1 MTDPN
6 LPADWAEL
14 LEEFQ
19 ARQRNGRAMGA
30 AQKLKAR
37 KESGRLNAREI
48 LALLVDSGSFME
60 LGTLVGG
67 MSYQGEEQLPCD
79 GIVGGL
85 ATIDSRPV
93 VVACEDFTVK
103 GGSIGHGANAKR
115 VRFAR
120 LAAQEKIP
128 YVLLLDG
135 AGARATNALE
145 RHPYAPNDM
154 IEIARLNAI
163 APTVAGVVGSSAG
176 HGAISGL
183 LMDFVL
189 MTRNATLF
197 AAGPALVA
205 AATGEVVS
213 KEELGAA
220 EMHTKVSGVA
230 HNLANDE
237 ADLCA
242 QIRRYL
248 SYFPS
253 NCEQAV
259 PCVSSSDSASGD
271 GESSDSGQRDLT
283 DILSILPRNSQTP
296 YDIRKLIQ
304 RLCDA
309 DSFFEFQP
317 DYGRSMVTGFA
328 RLGGQAI
335 ALIANQPMVMAGTIT
350 ADAATKA
357 AHVIELANRFGLP
370 ALFLADNP
378 GIMSGSQAER
388 AGTLRAAAAM
398 YRAQTGFRHAK
409 LHVTLRKA
417 YGFGSSLMGMNPF
430 DGQSLSLALPG
441 VMLGGL
447 PTRGGDKAAGLDA
460 ETAARMQE
468 IESTA
473 SWSTA
478 DNMAFDEIVDP
489 RQLRNALL
497 NGLRAANQR

>member
-1 MTDPN
+1 MADPN
-6 LPADWAEL
+6 LPSEWAEL
-14 LEEFQ
+14 LNEFN
-19 ARQRNGRAMGA
+19 ARQRAGRAMGGE
-30 AQKLKAR
+30 QKLAAR
-37 KESGRLNAREI
+37 EAAGRLNAREI
-48 LALLVDSGSFME
+48 IALLVDADSFME

-67 MSYQGEEQLPCD
+67 ISYQGEDKLPCD

-85 ATIDSRPV
+85 ATIDGRPV

-120 LAAQEKIP
+120 VAAQEQIP

-154 IEIARLNAI
+154 IEIARLNEI
-163 APTVAGVVGSSAG
+163 APTVAGIVGASAG

-189 MTRNATLF
+189 MTRTATLF

-220 EMHTKVSGVA
+220 EMHTRVSGVA
-230 HNLANDE
+230 HNLADDE
-237 ADLCA
+237 SDLCA

-253 NCEQAV
+253 NRYQPAPV
-259 PCVSSSDSASGD
+259 ADD
-271 GESSDSGQRDLT
+271 RDNGPRELV
-283 DILSILPRNSQTP
+283 DVLSILPRNSQTP

-304 RLCDA
+304 RLCDTN
-309 DSFFEFQP
+309 SFFEFQP

-328 RLGGQAI
+328 RLGGRSLAV
-335 ALIANQPMVMAGTIT
+335 IANQPMVLAGTIT
-350 ADAATKA
+350 AEAAHKA
-357 AHVIELANRFGLP
+357 AHLIRLADRFGLP

-398 YRAQTGFRHAK
+398 YRAQTAFRQPK

-430 DGQSLSLALPG
+430 DGQTLSLALPG

-460 ETAARMQE
+460 QTAARMQA

-478 DNMAFDEIVDP
+478 DVMAFDEIVDP

-497 NGLRAANQR
+497 KGLRSASQR

>member
-1 MTDPN
+1 MADPN

-14 LEEFQ
+14 LQEFS
-19 ARQRNGRAMGA
+19 ARQGAGRAMGS
-30 AQKLKAR
+30 AQKLAAR
-37 KESGRLNAREI
+37 QDSGRLNAREI
-48 LALLVDSGSFME
+48 IALLVDTNSFME

-67 MSYQGEEQLPCD
+67 VSYQGEALLPCD

-85 ATIDSRPV
+85 ATINARPI

-103 GGSIGHGANAKR
+103 GGSIGHAANAKR

-154 IEIARLNAI
+154 IEIARLNQI
-163 APTVAGVVGSSAG
+163 APTVAGIVGSSAG

-183 LMDFVL
+183 LMDHVI

-205 AATGEVVS
+205 AATGEIVS

-220 EMHTKVSGVA
+220 EMHTRISGVA
-230 HNLANDE
+230 HNLAENE
-237 ADLCA
+237 ADLCSK
-242 QIRRYL
+242 IRSYL
-248 SYFPS
+248 GYFPS
-253 NCEQAV
+253 NCGQPAPLE
-259 PCVSSSDSASGD
+259 DKGD
-271 GESSDSGQRDLT
+271 CSQRELV

-296 YDIRKLIQ
+296 YDIRKLIE
-304 RLCDA
+304 RLVDA
-309 DSFFEFQP
+309 DSFYEFQP

-328 RLGGQAI
+328 RMGGRPLV
-335 ALIANQPMVMAGTIT
+335 LIANQPMVLAGTIT
-350 ADAATKA
+350 SEGASKA
-357 AHVIELANRFGLP
+357 AQIIKLGNRFGLP

-398 YRAQTGFRHAK
+398 YRAQTEFRHAK

-430 DGQSLSLALPG
+430 DSQTLSLGLPG

-447 PTRGGDKAAGLDA
+447 PTRGGDKIAGMDA
-460 ETAARMQE
+460 ETAAKMQA

>member
-1 MTDPN
+1 MSDTK
-6 LPADWAEL
+6 LPQDWAEL
-14 LEEFQ
+14 LAEFERRQQ
-19 ARQRNGRAMGA
+19 AGRAMGGEE
-30 AQKLKAR
+30 KLAAR
-37 KESGRLNAREI
+37 KQAGRKNTREI
-48 LALLVDSGSFME
+48 LALLTDPGSFTE

-67 MSYQGEEQLPCD
+67 LSYKGEATLPCD

-85 ATIDSRPV
+85 ACIDGRPV

-154 IEIARLNAI
+154 IEITRLNEI
-163 APTVAGVVGSSAG
+163 APTVAGIVGSSAG

-183 LMDFVL
+183 LMDFVV
-189 MTRNATLF
+189 MTRDATLF

-205 AATGEVVS
+205 AATGEIVS
-213 KEELGAA
+213 KEDLGPA
-220 EMHTKVSGVA
+220 EMHTRVSGVA
-230 HNLANDE
+230 HNLAEDE

-253 NCEQAV
+253 HIAAKPPVAE
-259 PCVSSSDSASGD
+259 SGD
-271 GESSDSGQRDLT
+271 CDARELS
-283 DILSILPRNSQTP
+283 DILDVIPRNSQTP
-296 YDIRKLIQ
+296 YDIRHLIT

-309 DSFFEFQP
+309 GSFYEFQP
-317 DYGRSMVTGFA
+317 DYGRSMVCGYA
-328 RLGGQAI
+328 RLGGRAI
-335 ALIANQPMVMAGTIT
+335 AIIANQPSVMAGTIT
-350 ADAATKA
+350 AEAATKA
-357 AHVIELANRFGLP
+357 THLITLANRFGLP

-378 GIMSGSQAER
+378 GIMSGTQAER
-388 AGTLRAAAAM
+388 AGTLRAAANM
-398 YRAQTGFRHAK
+398 YRAQTGFKPPK

-417 YGFGSSLMGMNPF
+417 YGFGSSLMAMNPF
-430 DGQSLSLALPG
+430 DGQTLSLALPG

-447 PTRGGDKAAGLDA
+447 PTRGGDKAAGLDP
-460 ETAARMQE
+460 ETIAKMQE
-468 IESTA
+468 FESNA

-478 DNMAFDEIVDP
+478 DTMAFDEIVDP

-497 NGLRAANQR
+497 AGLRAASQR

>member
-1 MTDPN
+1 MPEPTVPKE
-6 LPADWAEL
+6 WAEL
-14 LEEFQ
+14 LKEFNT
-19 ARQRNGRAMGA
+19 RQSAGRAMGGEK
-30 AQKLKAR
+30 KLSAR
-37 KESGRLNAREI
+37 KAAGRLNAREV
-48 LALLVDSGSFME
+48 LALLVDTDSFME

-67 MSYQGEEQLPCD
+67 VSYQNEEKLPCD

-85 ATIDSRPV
+85 ARIDGRPI

-120 LAAQEKIP
+120 LAAKEQIP

-154 IEIARLNAI
+154 IEIARLNEI
-163 APTVAGVVGSSAG
+163 APTVAGVIGSSAG

-189 MTRNATLF
+189 MTRKATLF

-220 EMHTKVSGVA
+220 DMHTRISGVA
-230 HNLANDE
+230 HNIANDE
-237 ADLCA
+237 ADLCD

-253 NCEQAV
+253 HRGAALPQSN
-259 PCVSSSDSASGD
+259 SA
-271 GESSDSGQRDLT
+271 DSGPRELS
-283 DILSILPRNSQTP
+283 DILTILPRNSQTP
-296 YDIRKLIQ
+296 YDIRKLI
-304 RLCDA
+304 RHLSDA

-328 RLGGQAI
+328 RLGGRAVAI
-335 ALIANQPMVMAGTIT
+335 IANQPNVLAGTIT
-350 ADAATKA
+350 AEAADKA
-357 AHVIELANRFGLP
+357 TQVIRLANRFGLT

-398 YRAQTGFRHAK
+398 YRAQSEFRHPK

-417 YGFGSSLMGMNPF
+417 YGFGSSLMAMNPF
-430 DGQSLSLALPG
+430 DGQTLSLALPG

-460 ETAARMQE
+460 ETAAKMQE

-497 NGLRAANQR
+497 IGLQASSQR

>member
-1 MTDPN
+1 MADPN
-6 LPADWAEL
+6 LPPEWAEL
-14 LEEFQ
+14 LEEFT
-19 ARQRNGRAMGA
+19 ARQQSGRAMGGEEKLSARQA
-30 AQKLKAR
+30 A
-37 KESGRLNAREI
+37 GRLNAREI
-48 LALLVDSGSFME
+48 IALLVDEGSFME

-67 MSYQGEEQLPCD
+67 VSYQGESTLPCD

-85 ATIDSRPV
+85 ATIDGRPV

-120 LAAQEKIP
+120 LAAQEQIP

-154 IEIARLNAI
+154 IEIARLNDI

-189 MTRNATLF
+189 MARNATLF
-197 AAGPALVA
+197 AAGPPLVA

-220 EMHTKVSGVA
+220 DMHTRISGVA
-230 HNLANDE
+230 HNIAEDE

-248 SYFPS
+248 SYFPA
-253 NCEQAV
+253 NRHQPPPVA
-259 PCVSSSDSASGD
+259 DTGD
-271 GESSDSGQRDLT
+271 CGPRELV
-283 DILSILPRNSQTP
+283 DILRILPRNSQTP
-296 YDIRKLIQ
+296 YDIRQLIR
-304 RLCDA
+304 RLCD
-309 DSFFEFQP
+309 DNSFFEIQP
-317 DYGRSMVTGFA
+317 NYGRSMVIGLA
-328 RLGGQAI
+328 RLGGHSI
-335 ALIANQPMVMAGTIT
+335 AVIANQPMVLAGTIT
-350 ADAATKA
+350 AEAANKA
-357 AHVIELANRFGLP
+357 AHLIKLANRFGLA

-388 AGTLRAAAAM
+388 AGTLRAAATM
-398 YRAQTGFRHAK
+398 YRAQTEFRHPK

-417 YGFGSSLMGMNPF
+417 YGFGSSLMAMNPF
-430 DGQSLSLALPG
+430 DGQTLSLALPG

-460 ETAARMQE
+460 ETAARMQA
-468 IESTA
+468 IEATA

-497 NGLRAANQR
+497 NGLHVTCQRPLSSD

>member
-1 MTDPN
+1 MADPN
-6 LPADWAEL
+6 LPPEWAEL
-14 LEEFQ
+14 LEEFH
-19 ARQRNGRAMGA
+19 ARQQAGRAMGGEE
-30 AQKLKAR
+30 KLAAR
-37 KESGRLNAREI
+37 KESGRRNAREI
-48 LALLVDSGSFME
+48 IELLVDSDSFME

-67 MSYQGEEQLPCD
+67 VTYHGEQTLPCD
-79 GIVGGL
+79 GIIGGL
-85 ATIDSRPV
+85 ATIDTRPV

-120 LAAQEKIP
+120 LAAQEKTP

-163 APTVAGVVGSSAG
+163 APTVAGIVGSSAG

-183 LMDFVL
+183 LMDFVV

-213 KEELGAA
+213 KEELGSA
-220 EMHTKVSGVA
+220 EMHTRVSGVA
-230 HNLANDE
+230 HNMASDE

-248 SYFPS
+248 GYFPG
-253 NCEQAV
+253 NTTRQAPLV
-259 PCVSSSDSASGD
+259 DEGD
-271 GESSDSGQRDLT
+271 CGPRVLS
-283 DILSILPRNSQTP
+283 DILTLLPRNSQTP

-304 RLCDA
+304 RLGDEN
-309 DSFFEFQP
+309 SFFEFQP

-328 RLGGQAI
+328 RLGGRAV
-335 ALIANQPMVMAGTIT
+335 AVVANQPAVMAGTIT
-350 ADAATKA
+350 AEAADKA
-357 AHVIELANRFGLP
+357 AHLIRLADRFGLP

-378 GIMSGSQAER
+378 GIMSGTQAER
-388 AGTLRAAAAM
+388 AGTLRAAAGM
-398 YRAQTGFRHAK
+398 YRAQSEFRHPK

-430 DGQSLSLALPG
+430 DNQTLSLALPG

-460 ETAARMQE
+460 ETAAKMQA

>member
-1 MTDPN
+1 MADIPE
-6 LPADWAEL
+6 DWAEL
-14 LEEFQ
+14 LAEFH
-19 ARQRNGRAMGA
+19 ARLEAGRAMGGEHKLA
-30 AQKLKAR
+30 ARQAA
-37 KESGRLNAREI
+37 GRRNAREI
-48 LALLVDSGSFME
+48 LDLLVDSDSFME

-67 MSYQGEEQLPCD
+67 VSYHGEATLPCD

-85 ATIDSRPV
+85 AHIEGRPV

-120 LAAQEKIP
+120 LAAQEQIP

-154 IEIARLNAI
+154 LEIVRLNEI

-189 MTRNATLF
+189 MTQNATLF
-197 AAGPALVA
+197 AAGPPLVA
-205 AATGEVVS
+205 AATGEIVS
-213 KEELGAA
+213 KEDLGSADL
-220 EMHTKVSGVA
+220 HTRQSGVA
-230 HNLANDE
+230 HNLAADE

-242 QIRRYL
+242 QIRRFLGYL
-248 SYFPS
+248 PS
-253 NCEQAV
+253 NREQPA
-259 PCVSSSDSASGD
+259 PCQHEGD
-271 GESSDSGQRDLT
+271 IHPRPLD
-283 DILSILPRNSQTP
+283 DILTVLPRNSQTP
-296 YDIRKLIQ
+296 YDTRKLIE

-309 DSFFEFQP
+309 GSFYEFQP
-317 DYGRSMVTGFA
+317 FFGRSMVTGLA
-328 RLGGQAI
+328 RLGGKP
-335 ALIANQPMVMAGTIT
+335 LVVIANQPTVLAGTIT
-350 ADAATKA
+350 AEAADKA
-357 AHVIELANRFGLP
+357 THLIEFADRFGLP

-378 GIMSGSQAER
+378 GIMSGSQAEK

-398 YRAQTGFRHAK
+398 YRAQARFRPPK

-417 YGFGSSLMGMNPF
+417 YGFGSSLMAMNPF
-430 DGQSLSLALPG
+430 DQQTLSLALPG

-447 PTRGGDKAAGLDA
+447 PTKGGGEAAGLDA
-460 ETAARMQE
+460 ETRAKMQAM
-468 IESTA
+468 ESDA

-478 DNMAFDEIVDP
+478 DTMAFDEIVDP

-497 NGLRAANQR
+497 VGLASASRRAPSTD

>member
-1 MTDPN
+1 MSDPN
-6 LPADWAEL
+6 LPADWAAL
-14 LEEFQ
+14 LDEFH
-19 ARQRNGRAMGA
+19 ARQQAGRAMGGEK
-30 AQKLKAR
+30 KLTAR
-37 KESGRLNAREI
+37 RESGRLNAREI
-48 LALLVDSGSFME
+48 IALLADADSFME

-67 MSYQGEEQLPCD
+67 VSYHDEEKLACD
-79 GIVGGL
+79 GIVGGI
-85 ATIDSRPV
+85 ATIDGRPV
-93 VVACEDFTVK
+93 VLACEDFTVK

-163 APTVAGVVGSSAG
+163 APTVAGIVGSSAG

-183 LMDFVL
+183 LMDYVL
-189 MTRNATLF
+189 MTRQATLF
-197 AAGPALVA
+197 AAGPPLVA

-213 KEELGAA
+213 KEELGSA
-220 EMHTKVSGVA
+220 EMHTRISGVA
-230 HNLANDE
+230 HNLAADE

-248 SYFPS
+248 GYFPS
-253 NCEQAV
+253 NIDQ
-259 PCVSSSDSASGD
+259 PPPRMDHGD
-271 GESSDSGQRDLT
+271 TGSRELI
-283 DILSILPRNSQTP
+283 DILSVLPRNSQTP
-296 YDIRKLIQ
+296 YDIRKVIQ
-304 RLCDA
+304 RLS
-309 DSFFEFQP
+309 DSGSFYEFQP
-317 DYGRSMVTGFA
+317 DYGRPMVTGFA
-328 RLGGQAI
+328 RLGGKPI

-350 ADAATKA
+350 AEAATKA
-357 AHVIELANRFGLP
+357 THVIKLASRFGLP
-370 ALFLADNP
+370 VLFLADNP
-378 GIMSGSQAER
+378 GIMSGTQAER

-398 YRAQTGFRHAK
+398 YRAQTKLQGPK

-430 DGQSLSLALPG
+430 DGQTLSLALPG

-460 ETAARMQE
+460 ETAARMQA
-468 IESTA
+468 IESAA

-497 NGLRAANQR
+497 VGLQAANQR